1 VRAALRTQVRTVLA
15 DHLAATDPD
24 VVLSVHPLL
33 NHVTAGLLRD
43 GRRPRALMTVVT
55 DLVDIHRGWAC
66 RDADL
71 VVVPTAEARLVMLRR
86 RVPASRIRQLG
97 MPVDLRFRP
106 ARPGERAALR
116 ERLGLD
122 ARRPTVLVAGG
133 GEGSGD
139 LLGQVGTLA
148 ESSHPWQV
156 MAVCG
161 RNERLRRRLLGR
173 RYATPVLP
181 LGFVD
186 DMPDLMRASD
196 LVIGKAGPG
205 AIAEALATGLPLVL
219 TSYLPGQEHGNV
231 RFVVEAR
238 VGRYAPRPDR
248 LLAAVGELLSED
260 GDAIRANAAHAAVLG
275 RPQCALD
282 IASACLSLVADYS
295 AVSHASR

>member
-15 DHLAATDPD
+15 AHLAATDPD
-24 VVLSVHPLL
+24 LVLSVHPLL
-33 NHVTAGLLRD
+33 NHVTAALLRD
-43 GRRPRALMTVVT
+43 GRRRRGLMTVVT

-66 RDADL
+66 READL
-71 VVVPTAEARLVMLRR
+71 IVVPTSEARVAMLHR
-86 RVPASRIRQLG
+86 RVAASRIRQLG

-106 ARPGERAALR
+106 ARPGERGAIR

-122 ARRPTVLVAGG
+122 SRRPTVLLAGG

-139 LLGQVGTLA
+139 MLGQVGTLA
-148 ESSHPWQV
+148 GEPRPWQV
-156 MAVCG
+156 IAVCG
-161 RNERLRRRLLGR
+161 RNERLRRRLLAR
-173 RYATPVLP
+173 SYATPVLA

-196 LVIGKAGPG
+196 VVIGKAGPG

-248 LLAAVGELLSED
+248 LLAAVSELLSGD
-260 GDAIRANAAHAAVLG
+260 GEAIRATAAHAAVLG
-275 RPQCALD
+275 RPRCALD
-282 IASACLSLVADYS
+282 IAAACLALVADYS